1 MHVRSA
7 RLPPPARVRSA
18 HVIYRRAAC
27 RCCCL
32 LGDDVQVPPLE
43 VATEL
48 VANMNEYMD
57 LLKHEEKVAIKLKK
71 AIDDVGAVVKNGVEF
86 DKEISGASVVD
97 MQMLLFNT
105 RNMLKLKER
114 YMNSYKNTNNEQQ
127 QVARRLRNSLYD
139 QLQNPQIQQKSLRSP
154 LDQQRS
160 SSSIG
165 SFSMSRPTTHMDQSS
180 ILDNTADSASAG
192 LSLGEELAFL
202 RRRVKELERM

>member
-1 MHVRSA
+1 
-7 RLPPPARVRSA
+7 
-18 HVIYRRAAC
+18 
-27 RCCCL
+27 
-32 LGDDVQVPPLE
+32 VQVPPLE

-57 LLKHEEKVAIKLKK
+57 LLKHEERVAIKLKK

-86 DKEISGASVVD
+86 DKEISGAGVVD

-154 LDQQRS
+154 SSQQRS
-160 SSSIG
+160 SSSLG
-165 SFSMSRPTTHMDQSS
+165 SVTMSRPTTHMDHSS
-180 ILDNTADSASAG
+180 ILDCTTDSASAG

-202 RRRVKELERM
+202 RRRVKELERT